1 MRADKKSKQKLNS
14 SARLA
19 YIGVYVPSL
28 ITFDNQANQRFARFS
43 KLSSSELSLQL
54 SPLHNGVIRN
64 FPIMIRGDGTPWDLG
79 NLYLMGKLTEMA
91 KFGPPIIETFRSIAK
106 QLVMYLRWIEHLRAE
121 GHEIHEP
128 YFPDEEEKRVTW
140 AYYRYLKRLLRQT
153 DSQPISLSV
162 AKARMQ
168 AVIGFYRGLL
178 EWNLVSDSA
187 IQNCAYKGDLIGIL
201 IVSSVGLRFMKTVE
215 TTNFK
220 IPKPQRKRLGVITDG
235 G

>member
-43 KLSSSELSLQL
+43 KLTSSELSLQL

-91 KFGPPIIETFRSIAK
+91 KFGPPIIEILRSIAK
-106 QLVMYLRWIEHLRAE
+106 QLVRYLRWIEHLRAE
-121 GHEIHEP
+121 GHEIHEL
-128 YFPDEEEKRVTW
+128 YFPDEEEKRV
-140 AYYRYLKRLLRQT
+140 A
-153 DSQPISLSV
+153 
-162 AKARMQ
+162 
-168 AVIGFYRGLL
+168 
-178 EWNLVSDSA
+178 
-187 IQNCAYKGDLIGIL
+187 
-201 IVSSVGLRFMKTVE
+201 
-215 TTNFK
+215 
-220 IPKPQRKRLGVITDG
+220 
-235 G
+235 